1 MQCTEVVWSF
11 FVLFLSLIF
20 FSEIKDFFTLFKS
33 SKKIIILTIT
43 SLLIA
48 TNWLGFIYSVSI
60 NKVQD
65 ASLGY
70 FLTPM
75 ISISLGYFILN
86 ENLNVRKIIS
96 VSLMFFACFILFTS
110 LDSFPYLALLIGTTW
125 GVYGLL
131 RKQIQ
136 VSPALGLLYE
146 SGLITLFALPYLLYL
161 NHINIGNFG
170 FNFSYI
176 SIMLFLTGIVTI
188 IPLFFFNLGLR
199 YTTLGLA
206 GVLFYIAFLILMG
219 AFKDN
224 FLVAVVAS
232 LGVILGA
239 AYILWLYKRVVFGE
253 LVNKDLEKM
262 KDLNRSEYFI
272 LISLAIPIIFFG
284 FYPEP
289 LFNTIE
295 VSVNNLIS
303 MYNLNLI
310 NK

>member
-1 MQCTEVVWSF
+1 MKTNFSRGIIFACLAAIWWGMPQPLFFNEINYIPSFEVAMHRGIWSF
-11 FVLFLSLIF
+11 FILFLSLIF
-20 FSEIKDFFTLFKS
+20 FSGINDFLALFKS
-33 SKKIIILTIT
+33 SKKITILTIT

-86 ENLNVRKIIS
+86 ENLNIRKVIS
-96 VSLMFFACFILFTS
+96 VLLMLFACIILFTG

-125 GVYGLL
+125 GIYGLL

-136 VSPALGLLYE
+136 VSPAVGLLYE
-146 SGLITLFALPYLLYL
+146 SGLITLFALPYLIYL
-161 NHINIGNFG
+161 NQIDIGYFG

-206 GVLFYIAFLILMG
+206 GVLFYIAPSFHFITS
-219 AFKDN
+219 
-224 FLVAVVAS
+224 V
-232 LGVILGA
+232 
-239 AYILWLYKRVVFGE
+239 
-253 LVNKDLEKM
+253 
-262 KDLNRSEYFI
+262 FI
-272 LISLAIPIIFFG
+272 LDENLEIEKIAAFIIIWIG
-284 FYPEP
+284 
-289 LFNTIE
+289 
-295 VSVNNLIS
+295 VSVFI
-303 MYNLNLI
+303 YDAVR

>member
-1 MQCTEVVWSF
+1 MPQPLFFDEINYIPSLEVAMHRGVWSF
-11 FVLFLSLIF
+11 FVLFFSLVI
-20 FSEIKDFFTLFKS
+20 FSEIKDFFKLFKS

-86 ENLNVRKIIS
+86 ENLNTRKIIS
-96 VSLMFFACFILFTS
+96 VSLMLLACFILFTS

-131 RKQIQ
+131 RKQIE
-136 VSPALGLLYE
+136 VSPATGLLYE
-146 SGLITLFALPYLLYL
+146 SGLITLIALPYLIYL
-161 NHINIGNFG
+161 NHLEIGYFS
-170 FNFSYI
+170 FNLSFI

-199 YTTLGLA
+199 YTTLSLA
-206 GVLFYIAFLILMG
+206 GVLFYIAPSFHFITSV
-219 AFKDN
+219 F
-224 FLVAVVAS
+224 
-232 LGVILGA
+232 ILG
-239 AYILWLYKRVVFGE
+239 E
-253 LVNKDLEKM
+253 NLVNEK
-262 KDLNRSEYFI
+262 FI
-272 LISLAIPIIFFG
+272 AFIIIWVG
-284 FYPEP
+284 
-289 LFNTIE
+289 
-295 VSVNNLIS
+295 VSIFIYDVVRNSRLS
-303 MYNLNLI
+303 
-310 NK
+310 

>member
-1 MQCTEVVWSF
+1 MKTNFSRGIIFACLAAIWWGMPQPLFFNEINYIPSFEVAMHRGVWSF
-11 FVLFLSLIF
+11 FILFLSLIF
-20 FSEIKDFFTLFKS
+20 FSEINDFFVLFKS

-86 ENLNVRKIIS
+86 ENLNIRKVIS
-96 VSLMFFACFILFTS
+96 VLLMLFACLILFTS
-110 LDSFPYLALLIGTTW
+110 LDSFPYLAILIGTTW

-136 VSPALGLLYE
+136 VSPAVGLLYE
-146 SGLITLFALPYLLYL
+146 SGLITLFALPYLIYL
-161 NHINIGNFG
+161 NQIDIGYFG

-206 GVLFYIAFLILMG
+206 GVLFYIAPSFHFITSV
-219 AFKDN
+219 F
-224 FLVAVVAS
+224 
-232 LGVILGA
+232 ILGEYLEIEKIVA
-239 AYILWLYKRVVFGE
+239 FIIIWVGVSIFIYDVVKSPR
-253 LVNKDLEKM
+253 L
-262 KDLNRSEYFI
+262 S
-272 LISLAIPIIFFG
+272 
-284 FYPEP
+284 
-289 LFNTIE
+289 
-295 VSVNNLIS
+295 
-303 MYNLNLI
+303 
-310 NK
+310 

>member
-1 MQCTEVVWSF
+1 MKTNFIKGIIFACVAALWWGMPQPLFFDEINYIPSLEVAMHRGVWSF
-11 FVLFLSLIF
+11 FVLFFSLVI
-20 FSEIKDFFTLFKS
+20 FSEIKDFFKLFKS

-86 ENLNVRKIIS
+86 ENLNTRKIIS
-96 VSLMFFACFILFTS
+96 VSLMLLACFILFTS

-131 RKQIQ
+131 RKQIE
-136 VSPALGLLYE
+136 VSPATGLLYE
-146 SGLITLFALPYLLYL
+146 SGLITLIALPYLIYL
-161 NHINIGNFG
+161 NHLEIGYFS
-170 FNFSYI
+170 FNLSYI

-199 YTTLGLA
+199 YTTLSLA
-206 GVLFYIAFLILMG
+206 GVLFYIAPSFHFITSV
-219 AFKDN
+219 F
-224 FLVAVVAS
+224 
-232 LGVILGA
+232 ILG
-239 AYILWLYKRVVFGE
+239 E
-253 LVNKDLEKM
+253 NLVNEK
-262 KDLNRSEYFI
+262 FI
-272 LISLAIPIIFFG
+272 AFIIIWVG
-284 FYPEP
+284 
-289 LFNTIE
+289 
-295 VSVNNLIS
+295 VSIFIYDVVRNSRLS
-303 MYNLNLI
+303 
-310 NK
+310 

>member
-1 MQCTEVVWSF
+1 MKTNFSRGIIFACLAAIWWGMPQPLFFNEINYIPSFEVAMHRGIWSF
-11 FVLFLSLIF
+11 FILFLSLIF
-20 FSEIKDFFTLFKS
+20 FSGINDFLALFKS

-86 ENLNVRKIIS
+86 ENLNIRKVIS
-96 VSLMFFACFILFTS
+96 VLLMLFACIILFTG

-125 GVYGLL
+125 GIYGLL

-136 VSPALGLLYE
+136 VSPAVGLLYE
-146 SGLITLFALPYLLYL
+146 SGLISLFALPYLIYL
-161 NHINIGNFG
+161 NQIDIGYFG

-206 GVLFYIAFLILMG
+206 GVLFYIAPSFHFITSV
-219 AFKDN
+219 F
-224 FLVAVVAS
+224 
-232 LGVILGA
+232 ILGEYLEMEKIVA
-239 AYILWLYKRVVFGE
+239 FIIIWVGVSIFIYDVVKSPR
-253 LVNKDLEKM
+253 L
-262 KDLNRSEYFI
+262 S
-272 LISLAIPIIFFG
+272 
-284 FYPEP
+284 
-289 LFNTIE
+289 
-295 VSVNNLIS
+295 
-303 MYNLNLI
+303 
-310 NK
+310 

>member
-1 MQCTEVVWSF
+1 MKTNFSRGIIFACLAAIWWGMPQPLFFNEINYIPSFEVAMHRGVWSF
-11 FVLFLSLIF
+11 FILFLSLIF
-20 FSEIKDFFTLFKS
+20 FSEINDFFLLFKS

-86 ENLNVRKIIS
+86 ENLNIRKVIS
-96 VSLMFFACFILFTS
+96 VLLMLFACLILFTS
-110 LDSFPYLALLIGTTW
+110 LDSFPYLAILIGTTW

-136 VSPALGLLYE
+136 VSPAVGLLYE

-161 NHINIGNFG
+161 NHIDIGFFS
-170 FNFSYI
+170 FNFNYI

-206 GVLFYIAFLILMG
+206 GVLFYIAPSFHFITSV
-219 AFKDN
+219 F
-224 FLVAVVAS
+224 
-232 LGVILGA
+232 ILGE
-239 AYILWLYKRVVFGE
+239 Y
-253 LVNKDLEKM
+253 LEIEKIVA
-262 KDLNRSEYFI
+262 FI
-272 LISLAIPIIFFG
+272 IIWVG
-284 FYPEP
+284 
-289 LFNTIE
+289 
-295 VSVNNLIS
+295 VSVFIYDVVKSPRLS
-303 MYNLNLI
+303 
-310 NK
+310 

>member
-1 MQCTEVVWSF
+1 MKTNFSRGIIFACLAAIWWGMPQPLFFNEINYIPSFEVAMHRGIWSF
-11 FVLFLSLIF
+11 FILFLSLIF
-20 FSEIKDFFTLFKS
+20 FSEINDFFVLFKS

-86 ENLNVRKIIS
+86 ENLNIRKVIS
-96 VSLMFFACFILFTS
+96 VLLMLFACIILFTG

-125 GVYGLL
+125 GIYGLL

-136 VSPALGLLYE
+136 VSPAVGLLYE
-146 SGLITLFALPYLLYL
+146 SGLITLFALPYLIYL
-161 NHINIGNFG
+161 NQIDIGYFG

-206 GVLFYIAFLILMG
+206 GVLFYIAPSFHFITSV
-219 AFKDN
+219 F
-224 FLVAVVAS
+224 
-232 LGVILGA
+232 ILGEYLEMEKIVA
-239 AYILWLYKRVVFGE
+239 FIIIWVGVSIFIYDVVKNPR
-253 LVNKDLEKM
+253 L
-262 KDLNRSEYFI
+262 S
-272 LISLAIPIIFFG
+272 
-284 FYPEP
+284 
-289 LFNTIE
+289 
-295 VSVNNLIS
+295 
-303 MYNLNLI
+303 
-310 NK
+310 

>member
-1 MQCTEVVWSF
+1 MKSNFTKGIIFACLAAIWWGMPQPLFFYQINFIPSLEVAMHRGLWSF
-11 FVLFLSLIF
+11 FLLFLSLIL
-20 FSEIKDFFTLFKS
+20 FSEINEFFALFKS

-86 ENLNVRKIIS
+86 ENLNTLKIIS
-96 VSLMFFACFILFTS
+96 VSLMLFACVVLFTS

-131 RKQIQ
+131 RKQIE
-136 VSPALGLLYE
+136 VSPATGLLYE
-146 SGLITLFALPYLLYL
+146 SGLITLFALPYLIYL
-161 NHINIGNFG
+161 NHIDVGYFS

-176 SIMLFLTGIVTI
+176 SIMLFFTGIVTI

-206 GVLFYIAFLILMG
+206 GVLFYIAPSFHFITS
-219 AFKDN
+219 
-224 FLVAVVAS
+224 V
-232 LGVILGA
+232 
-239 AYILWLYKRVVFGE
+239 
-253 LVNKDLEKM
+253 
-262 KDLNRSEYFI
+262 FI
-272 LISLAIPIIFFG
+272 LDENLEIEKIAAFIIIWIG
-284 FYPEP
+284 
-289 LFNTIE
+289 
-295 VSVNNLIS
+295 VSIFIYDAVRKKNYLE
-303 MYNLNLI
+303 
-310 NK
+310 

>member
-1 MQCTEVVWSF
+1 MKTNFSRGIIFACLAAIWWGMPQPLFFNEINYIPSFEVAMHRGIWSF
-11 FVLFLSLIF
+11 FILFLSLIF
-20 FSEIKDFFTLFKS
+20 FSGINDFLALFKS
-33 SKKIIILTIT
+33 SKKITILTIT

-86 ENLNVRKIIS
+86 ENLNIRKVIS
-96 VSLMFFACFILFTS
+96 VLLMLFACLILFTS
-110 LDSFPYLALLIGTTW
+110 LDSFPYLAILIGTTW

-136 VSPALGLLYE
+136 VSPAVGLLYE
-146 SGLITLFALPYLLYL
+146 SGLITLFALPYLIYL
-161 NHINIGNFG
+161 SRINIGYFS

-206 GVLFYIAFLILMG
+206 GVLFYIAPSFHFITSV
-219 AFKDN
+219 F
-224 FLVAVVAS
+224 
-232 LGVILGA
+232 ILGE
-239 AYILWLYKRVVFGE
+239 Y
-253 LVNKDLEKM
+253 LEIEKIVA
-262 KDLNRSEYFI
+262 FI
-272 LISLAIPIIFFG
+272 IIWVGVSIFIYDTVKSLR
-284 FYPEP
+284 
-289 LFNTIE
+289 L
-295 VSVNNLIS
+295 S
-303 MYNLNLI
+303 
-310 NK
+310 

>member
-1 MQCTEVVWSF
+1 MKTNFSRGIIFACLAAIWWGMPQPLFFNEINYIPSFEVAMHRGIWSF
-11 FVLFLSLIF
+11 FILFLSLIF
-20 FSEIKDFFTLFKS
+20 FSGINDFLALFKS
-33 SKKIIILTIT
+33 SKKITILTIT

-86 ENLNVRKIIS
+86 ENLNIRKVIS
-96 VSLMFFACFILFTS
+96 VLLMLFACLILFTS
-110 LDSFPYLALLIGTTW
+110 LDSFPYLAILIGTTW

-136 VSPALGLLYE
+136 VSPAVGLLYE

-161 NHINIGNFG
+161 NHIDIGFFS
-170 FNFSYI
+170 FNFNYI

-206 GVLFYIAFLILMG
+206 GVLFYIAPSFHFITSV
-219 AFKDN
+219 F
-224 FLVAVVAS
+224 
-232 LGVILGA
+232 ILGE
-239 AYILWLYKRVVFGE
+239 Y
-253 LVNKDLEKM
+253 LEIEKIVA
-262 KDLNRSEYFI
+262 FI
-272 LISLAIPIIFFG
+272 IIWVG
-284 FYPEP
+284 
-289 LFNTIE
+289 
-295 VSVNNLIS
+295 VSVFIYDVVKSPRLS
-303 MYNLNLI
+303 
-310 NK
+310 

>member
-1 MQCTEVVWSF
+1 MKTNFIKGIIFACVAALWWGMPQPLFFDEINYIPSLEVAMHRGVWSF
-11 FVLFLSLIF
+11 FVLFFSLVI
-20 FSEIKDFFTLFKS
+20 FSEIKDFFKLFKS

-86 ENLNVRKIIS
+86 ENLNTRKIIS
-96 VSLMFFACFILFTS
+96 VSLMLLACFILFTS

-131 RKQIQ
+131 RKQIE
-136 VSPALGLLYE
+136 VSPATGLLYE
-146 SGLITLFALPYLLYL
+146 SGLITLIALPYLIYL
-161 NHINIGNFG
+161 NHLEIGYFS

-176 SIMLFLTGIVTI
+176 SVMLFLTGIVTI

-199 YTTLGLA
+199 YTTLSLA
-206 GVLFYIAFLILMG
+206 GVLFYIAPSFHFITSV
-219 AFKDN
+219 F
-224 FLVAVVAS
+224 
-232 LGVILGA
+232 ILGESLENEKFIA
-239 AYILWLYKRVVFGE
+239 FIIIWVGVSIFIYDVVRNSR
-253 LVNKDLEKM
+253 L
-262 KDLNRSEYFI
+262 S
-272 LISLAIPIIFFG
+272 
-284 FYPEP
+284 
-289 LFNTIE
+289 
-295 VSVNNLIS
+295 
-303 MYNLNLI
+303 
-310 NK
+310 